1 MAEIIRAGGLVPM
14 RSLFALSS
22 FGAGIY
28 YLWTGAAIQ
37 ENFIAMGLLG
47 FAFLLELSAVR

>member
-1 MAEIIRAGGLVPM
+1 M
-14 RSLFALSS
+14 RNLFVLGS

>member
-1 MAEIIRAGGLVPM
+1 M
-14 RSLFALSS
+14 RNLFALGS

-37 ENFIAMGLLG
+37 ENFVAIALLG

>member
-1 MAEIIRAGGLVPM
+1 M
-14 RSLFALSS
+14 RNLFALGS

-28 YLWTGAAIQ
+28 FLWTGAPMQ

-47 FAFLLELSAVR
+47 FAFLVELSGAH